1 MNNTIRVVL
10 ADDHVFV
17 RDGIKSLLE
26 NEANIEV
33 VGEATDGLEALKMV
47 ETTHPDLLILDIRM
61 PNLTGIEVVEKLRSQ
76 NNLVKIVMLSM
87 HESEEYVLKSIKA
100 GADGYL
106 LKGSSKEEF
115 LKALHTVSN
124 GGKYFSG
131 DISSILIG
139 QLTHPTAVQETKPA
153 QEDELMIT
161 KREKEI
167 LKLLLSGKGNKE
179 IAEALDIPI
188 DFLADSLDID
198 ERSRYEL
205 EDNVKLIVI
214 KTPAENNSFN
224 DSDAFYI
231 TIPICI
237 ILTHNQ
243 IVTVNSFDNGAIKKF
258 LNTFQNRHPDKRNMM
273 VLKVSRLQAIMWIG
287 WQSLTNFSLPVDY
300 LRSVPIF

>member
-1 MNNTIRVVL
+1 MSNTIRVVL

-33 VGEATDGLEALKMV
+33 VGEATDGVEAMKIV
-47 ETTHPDLLILDIRM
+47 EITKPDLLILDIRM

-76 NNLVKIVMLSM
+76 NNFVKIVMLSM
-87 HESEEYVLKSIKA
+87 HESEEYVLKSIRA

-115 LKALHTVSN
+115 LKAVHSVAN

-139 QLTHPTAVQETKPA
+139 QLSNPATAMESKQSLD
-153 QEDELMIT
+153 EDMMIT

-179 IAEALDIPI
+179 IAEALDI
-188 DFLADSLDID
+188 SK
-198 ERSRYEL
+198 R
-205 EDNVKLIVI
+205 
-214 KTPAENNSFN
+214 TAEVHRFN
-224 DSDAFYI
+224 
-231 TIPICI
+231 
-237 ILTHNQ
+237 LM
-243 IVTVNSFDNGAIKKF
+243 KK
-258 LNTFQNRHPDKRNMM
+258 
-273 VLKVSRLQAIMWIG
+273 LKVKNLMELSNKA
-287 WQSLTNFSLPVDY
+287 NEFSL
-300 LRSVPIF
+300 I

>member
-1 MNNTIRVVL
+1 MSNTIRVVL

-33 VGEATDGLEALKMV
+33 AGEATDGLEALKIV
-47 ETTHPDLLILDIRM
+47 ETAKPDLLILDIRM
-61 PNLTGIEVVEKLRSQ
+61 PNMTGIEVVEKLRSQ
-76 NNLVKIVMLSM
+76 NNMVKIVMLSM

-115 LKALHTVSN
+115 LKAVHTVAN

-139 QLTHPTAVQETKPA
+139 QLSNPSGAVETK
-153 QEDELMIT
+153 QLLDEELIT

-179 IAEALDIPI
+179 IAEALDI
-188 DFLADSLDID
+188 SK
-198 ERSRYEL
+198 R
-205 EDNVKLIVI
+205 
-214 KTPAENNSFN
+214 TAEVHRFN
-224 DSDAFYI
+224 
-231 TIPICI
+231 
-237 ILTHNQ
+237 LM
-243 IVTVNSFDNGAIKKF
+243 KK
-258 LNTFQNRHPDKRNMM
+258 
-273 VLKVSRLQAIMWIG
+273 LKVKNLMELSNKATEY
-287 WQSLTNFSLPVDY
+287 SLL
-300 LRSVPIF
+300 

>member
-1 MNNTIRVVL
+1 MSNIIRVVL

-33 VGEATDGLEALKMV
+33 VGEATDGLEALKIV
-47 ETTHPDLLILDIRM
+47 ESCKPDLLILDIRM
-61 PNLTGIEVVEKLRSQ
+61 PNMTGIEMVEKLRSQ

-115 LKALHTVSN
+115 LKAVNTVAN

-139 QLTHPTAVQETKPA
+139 QLTNSTSVQEPK
-153 QEDELMIT
+153 QMSDEEQLIT
-161 KREKEI
+161 KREREI

-179 IAEALDIPI
+179 IAEALDI
-188 DFLADSLDID
+188 SK
-198 ERSRYEL
+198 R
-205 EDNVKLIVI
+205 
-214 KTPAENNSFN
+214 TAEVHRFN
-224 DSDAFYI
+224 
-231 TIPICI
+231 
-237 ILTHNQ
+237 LM
-243 IVTVNSFDNGAIKKF
+243 KK
-258 LNTFQNRHPDKRNMM
+258 
-273 VLKVSRLQAIMWIG
+273 LKVKNLMELSNKATEY
-287 WQSLTNFSLPVDY
+287 SLL
-300 LRSVPIF
+300 

>member
-1 MNNTIRVVL
+1 MSEIIRVVL

-33 VGEATDGLEALKMV
+33 VGEATDGVEALKVV
-47 ETTHPDLLILDIRM
+47 ETENPDLLILDIRM

-115 LKALHTVSN
+115 MKAVHTIAN

-139 QLTHPTAVQETKPA
+139 QLSNPIASLETK
-153 QEDELMIT
+153 QTIDEDTMIT

-179 IAEALDIPI
+179 IAEALDI
-188 DFLADSLDID
+188 SK
-198 ERSRYEL
+198 R
-205 EDNVKLIVI
+205 
-214 KTPAENNSFN
+214 TAEVHRFN
-224 DSDAFYI
+224 
-231 TIPICI
+231 
-237 ILTHNQ
+237 LM
-243 IVTVNSFDNGAIKKF
+243 KK
-258 LNTFQNRHPDKRNMM
+258 
-273 VLKVSRLQAIMWIG
+273 LKVKNLMELSNKA
-287 WQSLTNFSLPVDY
+287 NEFSL
-300 LRSVPIF
+300 L

>member
-1 MNNTIRVVL
+1 MSNIIRVVL

-179 IAEALDIPI
+179 IAEALDI
-188 DFLADSLDID
+188 SK
-198 ERSRYEL
+198 R
-205 EDNVKLIVI
+205 
-214 KTPAENNSFN
+214 TAEVHRFN
-224 DSDAFYI
+224 
-231 TIPICI
+231 
-237 ILTHNQ
+237 LM
-243 IVTVNSFDNGAIKKF
+243 KK
-258 LNTFQNRHPDKRNMM
+258 
-273 VLKVSRLQAIMWIG
+273 LKVKNLMELSNKATEY
-287 WQSLTNFSLPVDY
+287 SL
-300 LRSVPIF
+300 I

>member
-1 MNNTIRVVL
+1 MSNTIRVVL

-33 VGEATDGLEALKMV
+33 VGEATDGLEALKIV
-47 ETTHPDLLILDIRM
+47 ESCKPDLLILDIRM
-61 PNLTGIEVVEKLRSQ
+61 PNMTGIEVVEKLRSQ

-115 LKALHTVSN
+115 LKALQTIAN

-139 QLTHPTAVQETKPA
+139 QLNNSTSIQESKQMP
-153 QEDELMIT
+153 DEEQLIT
-161 KREKEI
+161 KREREI

-179 IAEALDIPI
+179 IAEALDI
-188 DFLADSLDID
+188 SK
-198 ERSRYEL
+198 R
-205 EDNVKLIVI
+205 
-214 KTPAENNSFN
+214 TAEVHRFN
-224 DSDAFYI
+224 
-231 TIPICI
+231 
-237 ILTHNQ
+237 LM
-243 IVTVNSFDNGAIKKF
+243 KK
-258 LNTFQNRHPDKRNMM
+258 
-273 VLKVSRLQAIMWIG
+273 LKVKNLMELSNKANEY
-287 WQSLTNFSLPVDY
+287 SL
-300 LRSVPIF
+300 I